1 MENTFLLLLVFIA
14 YAKLIMDRLLWGVIV
29 LLLLIL
35 PILITLLFERF
46 SKRFNKKND
55 IKDFKYLFDSLVNM
69 SGLIFLIFSVVSAM
83 FPKDSNEANLN
94 YILFNSLYYS
104 LIIFTFIIIN
114 YYGTNS
120 DKLKSSIK
128 NFIESCKKFLK
139 DKFLINVF
147 ALILIILFKNN
158 DNLFLGFV
166 VSYVF
171 FLLTEITAIYNRKNK
186 NKNNYNKM
194 DIPTQIVINIALIYT
209 IAQFDKIF
217 IALANNKIPI
227 IVYKDYIINILIFI
241 VIIAFSNYKD
251 YLISWYNTLEK
262 QKSKNWF
269 KFMSIFDKLWYNNF
283 NLKGSY

>member
-262 QKSKNWF
+262 QKSKN
-269 KFMSIFDKLWYNNF
+269 
-283 NLKGSY
+283 